1 MKFRKYEFTPTQ
13 WATQKKK
20 IEKTSE
26 MGGTYFDN
34 DICASVVELG
44 HLVITPGTYDSDGK
58 VITEPVLSAKY
69 AVDIIWQDDEVS
81 TFATY
86 KVWPAPVGIHSFG
99 YDIDSEYAAT
109 YYIFFPQPEPQPF
122 ELR

>member
-1 MKFRKYEFTPTQ
+1 MKFRKYEFTEAQ
-13 WATQKKK
+13 WSSQKVK

-34 DICASVVELG
+34 DICASVIELG
-44 HLVITPGTYDSDGK
+44 HLVITPGTYDEDGN
-58 VITEPVLSAKY
+58 VITEPILGAKY

-81 TFATY
+81 SFATY

-99 YDIDSEYAAT
+99 YDIDSEYAAA
-109 YYIFFPQPEPQPF
+109 YYILFPQPEPQPF
-122 ELR
+122 ELS